1 VGFFLTNILKY
12 IQMKKTFLKISILFF
27 ALAFVTSCS
36 SDDDGLV
43 EAAQVKFRT
52 TVGGQN
58 VRTDDVGG
66 ILSNNGGRLSIVA
79 ITDVG
84 TITIVVGSV
93 AADAPAIT
101 DRTYVIDDTNT
112 GTISLNT
119 GSDFYNSNADLGGEI
134 TISSIDLTQ
143 NTVFG
148 TFNTTIV
155 NTVDA
160 EDTLTV
166 TNSSLFNVSFTVQ

>member
-1 VGFFLTNILKY
+1 
-12 IQMKKTFLKISILFF
+12 MKKTFLKISILFF

-36 SDDDGLV
+36 SDDDGPA

-52 TVGGQN
+52 TIGGQN

-84 TITIVVGSV
+84 TITITVGSV
-93 AADAPAIT
+93 ATDAPAIT

-112 GTISLNT
+112 ATISLNT
-119 GSDFYNSNADLGGEI
+119 GSETYNSNADVGGEI
-134 TISSIDLTQ
+134 IITSIDLTQ

-148 TFNTTIV
+148 SFTTTLV
-155 NTVDA
+155 NTIDS

-166 TNSSLFNVSFTVQ
+166 TNSALFNVGFTVQ